1 MSRPGV
7 TSDLLVVGLSSR
19 TVPLEMLELMT
30 VNSDALP
37 NALHDLLGREHIAE
51 AVVLSTC
58 TRTEVYALADGF
70 HGAMA
75 DVRNFLVEWS
85 GSRPPDFYDDLYTF
99 YGDEAASH
107 LFRVSS
113 GIDSP
118 LLGEGEIVRQVRE
131 AWDAARREGAAGQ
144 TLSPLFRHA
153 IEVGKRAR
161 SETAISRGTTSL
173 SQAAVAMAAARFD
186 GLPGR
191 TALVVGA
198 GDMGRGIA
206 HALASTAGVGEILVA
221 NRTSSKAIAL
231 AERVGGRPV
240 QLGDLVTA
248 LQWTD
253 LVVTSTGS
261 PDVQLS
267 ADDVRSALPG
277 RRGRPLMIVDVAVP
291 RDVDPAVGE
300 LPGVTLLN
308 MDDVKAFV
316 DTSIAHR
323 RHEVG
328 AVNRIVAE
336 EVERFSR
343 LIAHREVAPVVT
355 GLRQFAEQ
363 LRLAELDRHR
373 ARLTEL
379 TEQERAVVESVT
391 RGILAK
397 LLHEPTVRL
406 KAASGSARGDQLAD
420 AVKTLFALPVG
431 AAAEPRR
438 PLGARADAERD
449 DNVA

>member
-1 MSRPGV
+1 MSRLGV

-37 NALHDLLGREHIAE
+37 TALHDLLGREHIAE

-85 GSRPPDFYDDLYTF
+85 GSRPPDFCDDLYTF

-161 SETAISRGTTSL
+161 SETAIARGTTSL

-221 NRTSSKAIAL
+221 NRTSSKAVAL

-248 LQWTD
+248 LQGTD

-261 PDVQLS
+261 PDVQLN
-267 ADDVRSALPG
+267 ADDVRCTLPG

-323 RHEVG
+323 RQEVG

-343 LIAHREVAPVVT
+343 LIAHREVAPVVA

-363 LRLAELDRHR
+363 LRQAELDRHR

-431 AAAEPRR
+431 SAAEPPR
-438 PLGARADAERD
+438 PLGARADAERN